1 MDFDPLLLSHV
12 QFAFTVSFHIIFP
25 SLTIGLAAWLMALDI
40 LSWRTGKQC
49 YRRLLWP
56 GIRRAPLY

>member
-1 MDFDPLLLSHV
+1 MDFDPLLLSRV
-12 QFAFTVSFHIIFP
+12 PVAFTVAFHIIFP
-25 SLTIGLAAWLMALDI
+25 SFTIGLAVWLMALEI
-40 LSWRTGKQC
+40 LGWRTGKQC